1 MKIFW
6 KIADS
11 LDLWNAFL
19 MSVLTSIHLYSDE
32 STDEN
37 LAIAIARIFDQNI
50 DLMKKKVTDNQS
62 DKVVFA
68 VKIYVSLR
76 KNTEFINLFS
86 NLNKV
91 ITSNK
96 DSSHELR
103 KLVDLFS
110 SYGVSFD

>member
-19 MSVLTSIHLYSDE
+19 MAILTTIRLHSDK

-37 LAIAIARIFDQNI
+37 LAIEIAKIFDQNI

-62 DKVVFA
+62 DKVIFA
-68 VKIYVSLR
+68 VKIYMTLR
-76 KNTEFINLFS
+76 KNSEFINLFS
-86 NLNKV
+86 NLDKA

-96 DSSHELR
+96 DSSHELG
-103 KLVDLFS
+103 KLVNLFS